1 MHVWGD
7 MKQEMHIYFSL
18 ENINEVEDLTALS
31 LNGKVTLLWI
41 FMKWVMKLWTE
52 MAHDIECTNNIKF
65 LKEHPIPHT
74 Q

>member
-41 FMKWVMKLWTE
+41 FMKWVMKL
-52 MAHDIECTNNIKF
+52 
-65 LKEHPIPHT
+65 
-74 Q
+74 